1 MLASPGPRWLL
12 LAAGLLWIAGCSG
25 PSRSLDDY
33 AGEITRLETEVRTNP
48 GNAEA
53 LRDLGVI
60 HMRTQKYPRGYEYLK
75 DAFARGA
82 DDPETLYYL
91 GLANELLN
99 KPQTA
104 LGLYEQ
110 YEEVPR
116 TSSYR
121 RLMRGRYELLSRHLA
136 KLEMQARLVAPDTVA
151 AVTPSPDIIAVYP
164 LSYVGTDDRYTA
176 LSRGL
181 AEMISADLIQVPGL
195 RVVERARVQ
204 YLLDEMA
211 LGQTEYMDP
220 STTPRTGRLLGAGRL
235 VGGTFALSGSREA
248 RLNVALSNL
257 EAGSV
262 EQLPSQAGPLNTLL
276 GLQKEVVFALL
287 DNMGIELTP
296 LQQQQIRPTPTA
308 NMEAFLAYSQG
319 LERED
324 AGDIEGALNYY
335 QQAVDLDPSFQVAES
350 QLEEVEALATAD
362 APEVAVTDI
371 VTTEQ
376 LGPID
381 PMTDRLDQ
389 LGTYLD
395 AQFFPGPDSRQ
406 PATEAT
412 TQLPLPPRPPPQ
424 SPSGN

>member
-1 MLASPGPRWLL
+1 MRLPVLLLLL
-12 LAAGLLWIAGCSG
+12 LAGLLAAGCSG
-25 PSRSLDDY
+25 PARSLDAD
-33 AGEITRLETEVRTNP
+33 AGEIARLEAELRANP

-60 HMRTQKYPRGYEYLK
+60 YMQAQKYPRGYEYLR

-82 DDPETLYYL
+82 NDPETLYYL

-104 LGLYEQ
+104 LSLYEQ
-110 YEEVPR
+110 YDEVPR
-116 TSSYR
+116 SSPYR

-136 KLEMQARLVAPDTVA
+136 RLEMQARLAAPDTLA

-164 LSYVGTDDRYTA
+164 LQYVGSDERYAA

-181 AEMISADLIQVPGL
+181 AEMISADLLQVPGL

-211 LGQTEYMDP
+211 LGASAYMDP

-235 VGGTFALSGSREA
+235 VGGTFALDGTREA
-248 RLNVALSNL
+248 RLNVALSRL
-257 EAGSV
+257 ETGTV
-262 EQLPSQAGPLNTLL
+262 ESLPSQSGPLNTLL
-276 GLQKEVVFALL
+276 DLQKQVVFALL
-287 DNMGIELTP
+287 DQLGIVLTP
-296 LQQQQIRPTPTA
+296 AQRERIQRVPTA
-308 NMEAFLAYSQG
+308 NLEAFLAYSRG

-324 AGDIEGALNYY
+324 AGDIEGAQSFYR
-335 QQAVDLDPSFQVAES
+335 QAVDLDPAFQAAVN
-350 QLEEVEALATAD
+350 QLEEVEALATAGT
-362 APEVAVTDI
+362 PEAALTDLI
-371 VTTEQ
+371 STGQ
-376 LGPID
+376 PGPID
-381 PMTDRLDQ
+381 PMTDRLDR

-412 TQLPLPPRPPPQ
+412 TRLPLPPRPPTRP
-424 SPSGN
+424 PSGN